1 MAVVLS
7 RAVVNAHSAS
17 RIALMELF
25 KAEHFQMQSGVASG
39 VCVFVQA
46 KNMFVVFFLSIST
59 GIHATFF
66 ALQVIMA
73 SCLCL
78 HVVRFARQPNFV

>member
-25 KAEHFQMQSGVASG
+25 KAEHFQMQSGVASDI
-39 VCVFVQA
+39 CVFY
-46 KNMFVVFFLSIST
+46 SS
-59 GIHATFF
+59 
-66 ALQVIMA
+66 
-73 SCLCL
+73 
-78 HVVRFARQPNFV
+78 